1 MFQRIIILISF
12 FASLGAFA
20 QNKLSVST
28 KHLLRDIGYSPAFN
42 KNTTLPAHV
51 ASQYGMYYKNGEY
64 HAGALVWFDK
74 LLFSK
79 SDFTSRGIVVST
91 IVGDVATFRIPL
103 SQLSFVINHPAIKY
117 IEAGE
122 TVEPDLNRSLA
133 TTKANKVHAGL
144 GGLSRAYTGKGVVIA
159 VIDWGFDYTHPV
171 FYDTSLTQLRIVKAW
186 DQNKL
191 SGPPPEGYTF
201 GTEYKGMQELLAAKE
216 DTLYVFGP
224 GSHGTHVAGI
234 AGGSGAG
241 LPYKGIAPE
250 SELIFISLLRE
261 TPSLI
266 DAFNYVAEYAAS
278 VEKPFVVNMS
288 FGNHLGP
295 HDGTLL
301 EQKAM
306 DMLAGNGRVFV
317 GSAGNNGDIAFHV
330 KGTFADSTDTVKTVV
345 NFGNVPDMF
354 GQVLSMWSSQNSS
367 FSVKM
372 MAVNSAN
379 ETVFETPYYHSYNE
393 PNVVDTFTF
402 SSADSMI
409 VRVTA
414 VAKSPLNDRA
424 NIRLEVR
431 KLSALRLVLCIT
443 SNTGGEVHAWNNIR
457 LNNRVTN
464 WGTAFT
470 ANYPGAIAGDV
481 SYGLG
486 DPAGNGLSVI
496 TVASHTQDIYNA
508 QDSIISFAALST
520 FSSQGPTIDG
530 RVKPDISGPGQNVV
544 SSVNSFDPANASAT
558 IKVNFNGK
566 DYPFAAYSGTS
577 MSGPAVAGVVALML
591 EVNKFLSAAEIKNIL
606 KQTARLD
613 IRTGNIPPEG
623 SVSWGWGK
631 VDALAAVLAA
641 EAYTS
646 VKEVR
651 INPDDVKLYP
661 NPAKSHMNIEGMQP
675 VKVTVYDILGN
686 TIMVSDKTTID
697 ISSLSKGVYLIRM
710 DANNETVIKKL
721 WVE

>member
-1 MFQRIIILISF
+1 MFQRIIIFLSF
-12 FASLGAFA
+12 FASIDAFA

-28 KHLLRDIGYSPAFN
+28 KNLLRDISYDAQTSIHLDN
-42 KNTTLPAHV
+42 RVV
-51 ASQYGMYYKNGEY
+51 ASYGIQQNNGEY
-64 HAGALVWFDK
+64 YAAALVWFDK
-74 LLFSK
+74 ALFDK
-79 SDFTSRGIVVST
+79 EAFTQKGIIIST
-91 IVGDVATFRIPL
+91 IIGDIATFRIPL

-133 TTKANKVHAGL
+133 TTKANKVHDGL

-191 SGPPPEGYTF
+191 SGPPPAGYTF
-201 GTEYKGMQELLAAKE
+201 GTEYKGMQELLAAQE

-241 LPYKGIAPE
+241 LQYKGIAPE

-266 DAFNYVAEYAAS
+266 DAFNYVADYAAS
-278 VEKPFVVNMS
+278 VEKPFVINMS

-306 DMLAGNGRVFV
+306 DMMAGKGKVFV

-330 KGTFADSTDTVKTVV
+330 KGTFADSTDTLKTVV
-345 NFGNVPDMF
+345 NFGSVPDMF
-354 GQVLSMWSSQNSS
+354 GQVLSMWSSPNTN
-367 FSVKM
+367 FSVKL
-372 MAVNSAN
+372 MAVAANN

-431 KLSALRLVLCIT
+431 RLSALRLVLCIT

-470 ANYPGAIAGDV
+470 ANYPGAVAGDV

-496 TVASHTQDIYNA
+496 TVASHTQDIYNT
-508 QDSIISFAALST
+508 QDSIISFATLST
-520 FSSQGPTIDG
+520 FSSKGPTIDG

-558 IKVNFNGK
+558 IKVNYNGK

-591 EVNKFLSAAEIKNIL
+591 EVNKFLTAAEIKNIL

-641 EAYTS
+641 ESYTS
-646 VKEVR
+646 VKELR
-651 INPDDVKLYP
+651 INPQDVVLYP
-661 NPAKSHMNIEGMQP
+661 NPAHSI
-675 VKVTVYDILGN
+675 VTVTGMVADEMKLYHIDGQMIQHTSQQQTLDIAGLPVG
-686 TIMVSDKTTID
+686 IYLVKI
-697 ISSLSKGVYLIRM
+697 ISS
-710 DANNETVIKKL
+710 NEVVIKKL
-721 WVE
+721 LIE